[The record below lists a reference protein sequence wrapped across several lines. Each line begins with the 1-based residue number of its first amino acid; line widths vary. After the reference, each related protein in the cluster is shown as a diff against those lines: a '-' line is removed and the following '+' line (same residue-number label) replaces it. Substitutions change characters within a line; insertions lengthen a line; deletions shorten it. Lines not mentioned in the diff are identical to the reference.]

1 VLHIVFTL
9 EVMNLSAMT
18 LDRGQKTILYRGY
31 DFLLTP
37 TVFEPHDGSFFM
49 AEHLNVPRGAVVADI
64 GTGCGLLAVLAAERA
79 HFVLASDVD
88 PACCALART
97 NLLMNGFADRSAV
110 AQADLLEPFR
120 RDTFDLIIANLPMF
134 PTDPSAP
141 DNPLARGTD
150 GGPCGRRFLDPL
162 LASAPL
168 ALRRGGSLLIQQFDF
183 CDIEA
188 TLHIMQAQGLSVQV
202 VAEAVVPLSVTGRAR
217 LAYLRSLPVKSLV
230 KRGTEPIMVRRVV
243 IRGKR
248 P

>member
-1 VLHIVFTL
+1 
-9 EVMNLSAMT
+9 MT

-120 RDTFDLIIANLPMF
+120 RDTFE
-134 PTDPSAP
+134 
-141 DNPLARGTD
+141 RGTD